1 MAAVFSP
8 AVDRL
13 VRLGF
18 FYRSLLTTQ
27 GFASG
32 SDAKSVSRSER
43 LLSSSALFLG
53 GVTSAINSLF
63 TRVDKLRAAAQ
74 VLVSSNGNGV
84 FSQKTGFSSDP
95 DLVTVAVNNGASD
108 DKFHIS
114 VAEIAQTQKNVGK
127 ELTGS
132 SLSEFIPDRNC
143 LPSPASHLWTPCT
156 LKWKRSEATGLLCWR
171 SRNR

>member
-1 MAAVFSP
+1 MAAVFSSG
-8 AVDRL
+8 VDRL
-13 VRLGF
+13 VDLGF
-18 FYRSLLTTQ
+18 LYRSLLSSQ
-27 GFASG
+27 GLSSG
-32 SDAKSVSRSER
+32 SDPLSVKRSER

-53 GVTSAINSLF
+53 SVTSSINSLF
-63 TRVDKLRAAAQ
+63 LRVDKLRAAAQ

-132 SLSEFIPDRNC
+132 SLSEFIPGRNFYHHQRVIFGHRA
-143 LPSPASHLWTPCT
+143 L
-156 LKWKRSEATGLLCWR
+156 
-171 SRNR
+171 